1 MVQPV
6 SAEAAAIVGVGVA
19 LLAVLVPLILTLRG
33 RVVATPRPARPGGAR
48 CPHRGCAD
56 RPVAA
61 HQRLAWIGGAPGRLP
76 GEHRRVTRH
85 FRRRSTHRKRARFLG
100 SLLLAAVVLL
110 LSCEQG
116 PGTQGPK
123 GDPGDTGATG
133 QQGPQGPKGEP
144 GEMGPQGETGPQ
156 GPKGDPGD
164 PLNWADVLSESGISD
179 AIYSVGVT
187 LASSTSRYNY
197 VVGSAFAAYYSTG
210 VWTNA
215 HVAMLIRYLEEEV
228 SGWTVTPF
236 VAKSGTLIGG
246 PDTYTQRYQ
255 ILHPYYDG
263 TTASPDIAFIGIDE
277 SLPQL
282 AELLPRRFVTELQ
295 VGQPIASIGF
305 PGETT
310 SRHTRYV
317 ISTFKE
323 GTISALRPYLLS
335 TQPSPENNRILQH
348 NLDTTGGVSGSA
360 IFDAN
365 GWVVGVAH
373 AAAGEWVTGA
383 NGEPVLIR
391 TGAIGLAIRIDEVWT
406 AIDLWEQQRSAT
418 GSYPTRRTAPPT
430 NGTTRP
436 VTMPSQSLETAK
448 Q

>member
-1 MVQPV
+1 MITATAP
-6 SAEAAAIVGVGVA
+6 SKISSSNSRS
-19 LLAVLVPLILTLRG
+19 TLRK
-33 RVVATPRPARPGGAR
+33 
-48 CPHRGCAD
+48 
-56 RPVAA
+56 
-61 HQRLAWIGGAPGRLP
+61 
-76 GEHRRVTRH
+76 
-85 FRRRSTHRKRARFLG
+85 RSRFLG
-100 SLLLAAVVLL
+100 SLLLAAIVLL

-133 QQGPQGPKGEP
+133 PK
-144 GEMGPQGETGPQ
+144 

-187 LASSTSRYNY
+187 LTSGSRRYNY
-197 VVGSAFAAYYSTG
+197 VVGSAFAAFYSHG

-215 HVAMLIRYLEEEV
+215 HVARSIRNVEV
-228 SGWTVTPF
+228 PSWTVTPF

-246 PDTYTQRYQ
+246 ADTHTQRDH
-255 ILHPYYDG
+255 IIHPYYDG
-263 TTASPDIAFIGIDE
+263 TTASPDIAFIVIDE
-277 SLPQL
+277 AVPKL

-295 VGQPIASIGF
+295 VGQPIATIGF

-317 ISTFKE
+317 VSTFKD
-323 GTISALRPYLLS
+323 GTISAFRPYLIT
-335 TQPSPENNRILQH
+335 TQPSPENNRIIQH
-348 NLDTTGGVSGSA
+348 NIDATGGVSGSA

-373 AAAGEWVTGA
+373 ASAGKWVTGED
-383 NGEPVLIR
+383 GEPVLIR
-391 TGAIGLAIRIDEVWT
+391 TGAIGLAIRVDEVWT

-418 GSYPTRRTAPPT
+418 GSHPTRRVAQPT
-430 NGTTRP
+430 NRHRPTSYHAFPKNWNGETTSAGISTVRP
-436 VTMPSQSLETAK
+436 QP
-448 Q
+448 